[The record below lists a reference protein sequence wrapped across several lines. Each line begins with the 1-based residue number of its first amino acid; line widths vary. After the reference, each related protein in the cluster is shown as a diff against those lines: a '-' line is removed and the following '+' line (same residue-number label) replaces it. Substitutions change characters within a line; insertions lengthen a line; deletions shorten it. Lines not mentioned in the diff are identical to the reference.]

1 MNTREKLMEDMDAME
16 NAMYNIEAN
25 GAVDLW
31 QNRLIWRMCKAIY
44 DLLAVV
50 VKMQKEEHDA

>member
-1 MNTREKLMEDMDAME
+1 MNTRQKLMEDMDAME
-16 NAMYNIEAN
+16 TAMHSIEAN

-44 DLLAVV
+44 DIIAVL
-50 VKMQKEEHDA
+50 VKLEETHE

>member
-1 MNTREKLMEDMDAME
+1 MEDMDDME
-16 NAMYNIEAN
+16 TAMYNIEAN

-31 QNRLIWRMCKAIY
+31 QHRLIWRMCKAIF

-50 VKMQKEEHDA
+50 VEMRKEEINGKVH

>member
-16 NAMYNIEAN
+16 TAMGDIEAN

-44 DLLAVV
+44 DLIAVV
-50 VKMQKEEHDA
+50 VTMQG

>member
-1 MNTREKLMEDMDAME
+1 MEDMDAME
-16 NAMYNIEAN
+16 TAMYNIEAN

-44 DLLAVV
+44 DLIAVV
-50 VKMQKEEHDA
+50 VTMQG

>member
-1 MNTREKLMEDMDAME
+1 LNTREKLMEDMDAME
-16 NAMYNIEAN
+16 TAMGDIEAN

-44 DLLAVV
+44 DLIAVV
-50 VKMQKEEHDA
+50 VTMQG